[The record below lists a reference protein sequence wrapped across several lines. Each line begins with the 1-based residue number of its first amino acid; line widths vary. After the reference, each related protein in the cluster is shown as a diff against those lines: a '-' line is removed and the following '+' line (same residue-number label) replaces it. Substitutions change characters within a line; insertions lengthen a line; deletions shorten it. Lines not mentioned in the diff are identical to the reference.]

1 MLEVES
7 AQQSI
12 REWLERFFSAFR
24 HQYVSLSKVERSK
37 VSNLDDLSPPCQ
49 VEVLWISKPE
59 CNLDYQILIFTHFS
73 DVADQDITIHG
84 PVHPLE
90 ALRAMEN
97 IISQSKWQRVID
109 PKASIY
115 FVATG
120 DRRYAVLL
128 EVPFAHALRSM
139 EGHAVRALYSKEEK
153 PIQIGEKS
161 VISRDSFYWLVPG
174 DIRNLDVEKIVGEI
188 IKDTKVSAAAKPQP
202 PKPKPAQVNGFVTY
216 FYPPIWIG
224 ELPPRTL
231 RERLTGARPTSLM
244 FPQKALDAEHKNAK
258 VVVNQGGLIAIGIED
273 KAKALEALNEIMAAA
288 LLSGVQSFAVRESEL
303 GKAEIDPQN
312 LTIASHDMPL
322 ISMRTK
328 LEQQHMGLS
337 PDLIPFERRVLSPDD
352 IKKIL
357 RLAEELTV
365 DPASSTILL
374 MLLEGYTHLQNS
386 EYTQSFLMTWVV
398 IEKWLDTLWEDLM
411 KEKEITGKRKQK
423 LVESMLWT
431 ADTILET
438 LNLVGKLSNDAYKQ
452 VAKLKKRRNAI
463 LHNGVR
469 ATKEESEACINLASR
484 LLTGEVV

>member
-1 MLEVES
+1 MVEVER
-7 AQQSI
+7 AQQSM
-12 REWLERFFSAFR
+12 REWLAELFSAFR
-24 HQYVSLSKVERSK
+24 QQHASLSQVEQSK

-59 CNLDYQILIFTHFS
+59 WNLDYQILIFTHFS

-90 ALRAMEN
+90 ALGAMEN
-97 IISQSKWQRVID
+97 IISQSKWQRVIE
-109 PKASIY
+109 PKTSVY

-120 DRRYAVLL
+120 DRRYAAIL
-128 EVPFAHALRSM
+128 EVPFAHALQSI
-139 EGHAVRALYSKEEK
+139 EGHTVRALYSREEK

-174 DIRNLDVEKIVGEI
+174 DIRNLDVDKIVGEI
-188 IKDTKVSAAAKPQP
+188 SKDAKVSAATKPQP
-202 PKPKPAQVNGFVTY
+202 PKSKPARINGFVTY

-224 ELPPRTL
+224 ELPARTL
-231 RERLTGARPTSLM
+231 RERLTGAKPTSFM
-244 FPQKALDAEHKNAK
+244 FPQKALDAEYKNAK

-273 KAKALEALNEIMAAA
+273 REKALDALNEIMAAT
-288 LLSGVQSFAVRESEL
+288 LLSGVHSFAVRESEL

-328 LEQQHMGLS
+328 LEQQHVGLF

-352 IKKIL
+352 IRKVL

-365 DPASSTILL
+365 DPASSTVLL
-374 MLLEGYTHLQNS
+374 MLLEGYTHLQNA

-398 IEKWLDTLWEDLM
+398 IEKWLDTLWENLM
-411 KEKEITGKRKQK
+411 KEKGITGKRKQK

-452 VAKLKKRRNAI
+452 VAELKKRRNTI
-463 LHNGVR
+463 LHSGVR